1 MTHRVIASEAAPAAI
16 GPYVQAIRVES
27 PGAMTFCSGQIALD
41 PATGALVGEGDV
53 AAQARQVMQNL
64 LAVVTEAGHRVSDI
78 VKCTIFLKSMDDFA
92 VVNAVYA
99 EALGGHRPARATV
112 EVARLPKDVL
122 VEVDA
127 ICVASR

>member
-1 MTHRVIASEAAPAAI
+1 
-16 GPYVQAIRVES
+16 
-27 PGAMTFCSGQIALD
+27 MTFCSGQIALD
-41 PATGALVGEGDV
+41 PVTGALVGEGDV
-53 AAQARQVMQNL
+53 AVQARQVMANL
-64 LAVVTEAGHRVSDI
+64 LAVVAEAGHRVEDI

-92 VVNAVYA
+92 VVNAIYA

-127 ICVASR
+127 ICVATS